1 MTVNAYTVRNSDFTE
16 RIDVMCPKCG
26 KQATVIGACVDAP
39 IAQYEKQVRF
49 SCGACGYAVKYGNT
63 PKLTAFVNS
72 RGKAVRGRMLL
83 LDAPCDPFFGFRVWY
98 YIETPH
104 GTLWAYNM
112 EHLTIIEQYIADYKR
127 GRNGLP
133 LKNNSLASRLPQWAK
148 DANHRESI
156 LKLIRR
162 FKT

>member
-1 MTVNAYTVRNSDFTE
+1 
-16 RIDVMCPKCG
+16 
-26 KQATVIGACVDAP
+26 
-39 IAQYEKQVRF
+39 
-49 SCGACGYAVKYGNT
+49 
-63 PKLTAFVNS
+63 
-72 RGKAVRGRMLL
+72 MLL

-104 GTLWAYNM
+104 GTLWAYNV
-112 EHLTIIEQYIADYKR
+112 EHLTIIEQYIAGYKR